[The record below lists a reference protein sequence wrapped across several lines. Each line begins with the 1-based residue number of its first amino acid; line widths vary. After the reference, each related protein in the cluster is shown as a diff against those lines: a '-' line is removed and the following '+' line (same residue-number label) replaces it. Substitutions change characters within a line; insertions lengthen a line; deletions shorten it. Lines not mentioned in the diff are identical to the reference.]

1 MNNASQRT
9 KMSHFTLR
17 V

>member
-9 KMSHFTLR
+9 KMSHFTLG